1 MQPLAVTRSLA
12 VPFVAVSCLVRLRVR
27 KLEVAAA
34 AEGTARSSGGPNEV
48 KNLQNGR
55 IDDK

>member
-27 KLEVAAA
+27 KLEVAA
-34 AEGTARSSGGPNEV
+34 EGTARSSGGPNEV